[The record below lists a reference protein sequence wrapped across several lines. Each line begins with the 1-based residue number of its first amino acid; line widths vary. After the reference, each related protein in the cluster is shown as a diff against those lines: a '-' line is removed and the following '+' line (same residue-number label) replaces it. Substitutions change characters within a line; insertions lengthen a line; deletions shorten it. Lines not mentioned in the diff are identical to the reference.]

1 MSIGPEYF
9 RFLDGSVSGLMLSKA
24 VGCVISCITSVADM
38 EAVLG
43 SSSSSFSESVDMD
56 TSDAESSLW
65 ITVEASM
72 AGTTWISLML
82 GWACVGDE
90 SAEAEPADDDSAS
103 GDVSLS
109 GDSIVLRM
117 REFVPSLGMDP
128 EVKPS
133 N

>member
-1 MSIGPEYF
+1 
-9 RFLDGSVSGLMLSKA
+9 
-24 VGCVISCITSVADM
+24 
-38 EAVLG
+38 
-43 SSSSSFSESVDMD
+43 
-56 TSDAESSLW
+56 
-65 ITVEASM
+65 M